1 MSMWLSLLRYS
12 STKHSTLGVL
22 IDKTTDDEKFLCYTL
37 EDPYQK
43 KKIPGKTRINSGLYN
58 ISLRTEG
65 TTHAKYLKRF
75 HDIHKGTL
83 CIEDVE
89 DFENIL
95 IHCGNTA
102 DDTAGCI
109 LVGDLAL
116 SNVASEGKIRS
127 SEIAYK
133 RIYKYIAGSILM
145 DCSVR
150 LHIRDTFY

>member
-1 MSMWLSLLRYS
+1 MWLSLLRYS

-37 EDPYQK
+37 EDAYQK
-43 KKIPGKTRINSGLYN
+43 KKIPGKTRILNGLYN

-65 TTHAKYLKRF
+65 TTHKKYSKRF
-75 HDIHKGTL
+75 SDIHKGTL
-83 CIEDVE
+83 WIEDVE

-95 IHCGNTA
+95 IHCGNTPE
-102 DDTAGCI
+102 DTRGCI

-116 SNVASEGKIRS
+116 SNVVSEGKIRS

-133 RIYKYIAGSILM
+133 RIYKYISDAIL
-145 DCSVR
+145 SGNPVR